1 MKVKLGDHVRQAINQ
16 APTDMPFVV
25 FNDLNL
31 PMGLADSN
39 RIAKVE
45 ESIRKSKI
53 MDESER
59 FSLILATNFAWHFAA
74 NDPPDGSVA
83 VIKSAAPQHPL
94 PKELETRLTL
104 ACSQYGY
111 VPPKLEELDPS
122 SGSPGP

>member
-1 MKVKLGDHVRQAINQ
+1 MKVKLGDYVRQAINQ
-16 APTDMPFVV
+16 TPTDMPFVV

-74 NDPPDGSVA
+74 NDALTA
-83 VIKSAAPQHPL
+83 V
-94 PKELETRLTL
+94 
-104 ACSQYGY
+104 
-111 VPPKLEELDPS
+111 
-122 SGSPGP
+122 SP